1 MSARPGHYARKLEH
15 LVLERLREEPALLL
29 QGPRSVGKST
39 LLQAIASA
47 NAVPVFDLDEPATR
61 DAVRLDP
68 SLYASGSRP
77 VLIDEYQKV
86 PVVLDAIKAELNQSS
101 APGQFVLT
109 GSTRYDA
116 LPTIAQALT
125 GRLHRLT
132 AHPLTQAELEGRDTN
147 IVTTLFDTPQE
158 LRARAPSKT
167 TREDYIHRIVRGGF
181 PLALA
186 RSTVASRNRWFDDYL
201 SLTLERDAREIREL
215 HRSSRLPRLLERL
228 AGQTGQVLN
237 VSKAGQAAGL
247 EANTASEYVRVLEAL
262 FLLHQLPA
270 WGKTLTSRSTKS
282 PKIHVLDSGV
292 AARLL
297 RLSEEKLASRDA
309 TALSELGHLLETFVV
324 NEVLRHASWLDA
336 SFTVGHWR
344 THDGDEVDLVL
355 ERDDGR
361 IIAIEVKA
369 TTRIGDEAFRALRK
383 LRQALDE
390 RFFAGVVLHLGGRAL
405 RTKDALYAAPVDVL
419 WR

>member
-1 MSARPGHYARKLEH
+1 MHGRPGHFARRLER

-39 LLQAIASA
+39 LLRAIATA
-47 NAVPVFDLDEPATR
+47 NGVSVVDLDDPATR

-68 SLYASGSRP
+68 SLYAGGDRP

-86 PVVLDAIKAELNQSS
+86 PTILDAIKAELNQSS

-116 LPTIAQALT
+116 LPTIAQSLT

-132 AHPLTQAELEGRDTN
+132 AHPLTQAELEGRATN
-147 IVTTLFDTPQE
+147 IVTTLFDAPQE
-158 LRARAPSKT
+158 LRTASPSKT
-167 TREDYIHRIVRGGF
+167 TRGDYIHRIVRGGF

-186 RSTVASRNRWFDDYL
+186 RSNTASRNRWFDDYL
-201 SLTLERDAREIREL
+201 ALTLERDAREVREL

-247 EANTASEYVRVLEAL
+247 EANTAGDYVRVLEAL
-262 FLLHQLPA
+262 FLVHQLPA

-297 RLSEEKLASRDA
+297 RLSEDKLANRDA
-309 TALSELGHLLETFVV
+309 TSLTELGHLLETFVV
-324 NEVLRHASWLDA
+324 NELLRHVSWLEA
-336 SFTVGHWR
+336 TFTVGHWR
-344 THDGDEVDLVL
+344 THDGDEIDLIL
-355 ERDDGR
+355 ERDDGK
-361 IIAIEVKA
+361 IVAVEVKA
-369 TTRIGDEAFRALRK
+369 TTRVGDEAYGALRK
-383 LRQALDE
+383 LRAAVGE
-390 RFFAGVVLHLGGRAL
+390 RFFAGVVLHLGEHSLRAE
-405 RTKDALYAAPVDVL
+405 KGIYAAPVDAL

>member
-1 MSARPGHYARKLEH
+1 MPGRPGHFARRLER

-39 LLQAIASA
+39 LLRAIATA
-47 NAVPVFDLDEPATR
+47 NAVSVVDLDDLATR
-61 DAVRLDP
+61 DAARLDP
-68 SLYASGSRP
+68 SLYASGNRP

-86 PVVLDAIKAELNQSS
+86 PTILDAIKAELNQSS

-116 LPTIAQALT
+116 LPTIAQSLT

-132 AHPLTQAELEGRDTN
+132 AHPLTQAELEGRATN
-147 IVTTLFDTPQE
+147 IVTTLFNGPQE
-158 LRARAPSKT
+158 LRTASPSKT
-167 TREDYIHRIVRGGF
+167 TRGDYIHRIVRGGF

-186 RSTVASRNRWFDDYL
+186 RSKTASRNRWFDDYL
-201 SLTLERDAREIREL
+201 ALTLERDAREVREL

-237 VSKAGQAAGL
+237 VSRAGQAAGL
-247 EANTASEYVRVLEAL
+247 EANTAGDYVRVLEAL
-262 FLLHQLPA
+262 FLVHQLPA

-282 PKIHVLDSGV
+282 PKIHVVDSGV

-297 RLSEEKLASRDA
+297 RLSEDKLANRDA
-309 TALSELGHLLETFVV
+309 TALTELGHLLETFVV
-324 NEVLRHASWLDA
+324 NELLRHVSWLEA
-336 SFTVGHWR
+336 TFTVGHWR
-344 THDGDEVDLVL
+344 THDGDEIDLIL
-355 ERDDGR
+355 ERDDGK
-361 IIAIEVKA
+361 IVAVEVKA
-369 TTRIGDEAFRALRK
+369 TTRVGDEAYGALRK
-383 LRQALDE
+383 LRAAVGE
-390 RFFAGVVLHLGGRAL
+390 RFHVGVVLHLGQHSLRAE
-405 RTKDALYAAPVDVL
+405 DDIYAAPVDVL